1 MILVT
6 GGSGFIWSHL
16 IKKLLLEGEKIIN
29 VDDFNDYYDLS
40 IKITNTLDSTNNIG
54 LRTDHIQLE
63 KKEN

>member
-1 MILVT
+1 
-6 GGSGFIWSHL
+6 
-16 IKKLLLEGEKIIN
+16 LLLEGEKIIN